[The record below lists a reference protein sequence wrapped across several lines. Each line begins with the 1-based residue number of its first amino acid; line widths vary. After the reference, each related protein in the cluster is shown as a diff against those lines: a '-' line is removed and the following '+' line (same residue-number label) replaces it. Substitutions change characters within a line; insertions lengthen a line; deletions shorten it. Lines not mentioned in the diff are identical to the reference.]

1 MLLLQLLSSLRQ
13 RSAHCSVSSSNS
25 SSGNCRSRQT
35 NSKRVQSWLVFV
47 RPDSPLTPEPSVWR
61 SSAAGRGRSGC
72 RPCCGAGP
80 SEHHPGYSP
89 WTLSLTPSAHR
100 RFMVTD
106 HNYKKQQCIFL
117 FGIHSSSLTCTIISK
132 VSRIIR
138 LASVARF
145 PSISAS
151 CSSSALVLRWKRQ
164 NTS

>member
-25 SSGNCRSRQT
+25 SSGNCRSRET

-47 RPDSPLTPEPSVWR
+47 RPRSPLTPEPSVWR

-80 SEHHPGYSP
+80 SEHHPGRSP

-106 HNYKKQQCIFL
+106 HNYKQQHCMFL
-117 FGIHSSSLTCTIISK
+117 FGINSSSLTCTIISK

-145 PSISAS
+145 PSMSAS
-151 CSSSALVLRWKRQ
+151 CSNSALVLR
-164 NTS
+164 